1 MSIKRQLKLSSAALF
16 ACICLQ
22 AAGVAN
28 AAYPD
33 KPITL
38 LVAYAPGAT
47 TDLTARALA
56 QGVEK
61 ILGVPVA
68 VENKA
73 GGGGTVASSI
83 LASKKP
89 DGYTLL
95 VTSTGSFTVRPQ
107 LLKLAYDA
115 KSFDV
120 LMQYSLYLGGLV
132 VNNDSQFKTVEQFVD
147 YAKKN
152 PGMTYS
158 SSGPHTQQQVAVEA
172 FARCKGLTFKHVPT
186 PGGSTANTALLGKH
200 VDFVAGSGSHM
211 PLVEQGQFRELLTFH
226 RDERDSKRPDI
237 PVMKDIGCP
246 PTNPANGMIVVAPA
260 GLQKDIS
267 EKLETAFTQ
276 VAKSPEFKQLLEKYS
291 LPYAYLSGAEVT
303 KQVPAEIEWYK
314 KYFMEIG
321 LVKP

>member
-1 MSIKRQLKLSSAALF
+1 MPIIGRYKRSSAALF
-16 ACICLQ
+16 ACICLT
-22 AAGVAN
+22 AAGAAY

-33 KPITL
+33 KSITL

-61 ILGVPVA
+61 ILGVPIA

-95 VTSTGSFTVRPQ
+95 VSSTGSFTVRPQ
-107 LLKLAYDA
+107 LLKLTYDA

-120 LMQYSLYLGGLV
+120 LMQYSMYLGGLV
-132 VNNDSQFKTVEQFVD
+132 VNADSPIKTVEQFIEH
-147 YAKKN
+147 AKQN

-211 PLVEQGQFRELLTFH
+211 PLVEQGKFRELLTFH
-226 RDERDSKRPDI
+226 RDERDPKRPDI

-260 GLQKDIS
+260 GLPKDIAQ
-267 EKLETAFTQ
+267 KLEAAFTQ
-276 VAKSPEFKQLLEKYS
+276 VANSAEFRQLLEKYN
-291 LPYAYLSGAEVT
+291 LPYAYLSGAELT
-303 KQVPAEIEWYK
+303 KRVPSEIEWYR
-314 KYFMEIG
+314 KYFNEIG
-321 LVKP
+321 LIKP